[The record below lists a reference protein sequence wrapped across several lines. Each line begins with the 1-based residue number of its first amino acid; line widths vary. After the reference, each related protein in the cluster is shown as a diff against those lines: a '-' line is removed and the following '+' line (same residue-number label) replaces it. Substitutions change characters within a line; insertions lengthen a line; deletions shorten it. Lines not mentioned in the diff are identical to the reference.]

1 MTAALINITN
11 TGFDISAY
19 ASSALL
25 CSITASD
32 KLRAVREKCAR
43 LKKCGIHTTNAL
55 SAAGFS
61 YTNQGDT
68 VRCETCGLEVSNWD
82 ASMIPFIIHA
92 QRSPS
97 CQFVRSFQVAQ
108 NCIKQSVHQRNES
121 KYSRKK
127 IMFEN
132 DIVTQVRAR
141 TFSNW
146 PHQTSPSRAQ
156 MIEAGFYRCN
166 VLDRVICL
174 HCDLICQQWI
184 PLIDDPIEVHRTLSP
199 KCPFV
204 IGMLTKTEEVSISPP
219 SIINQ
224 SPTNS
229 TNRHSSNLN
238 NIESLRVGNIASAS
252 PHHSAYA
259 ELPKR
264 EASFA
269 TWSKE
274 GVPTIDNLVRAGF
287 FYSEISNAVTCFYC
301 NGSLHEWSPEDD
313 PVIRH
318 AHCFPDCAYIKQLCG
333 DDTFRKIQEAKQLE
347 KQREII
353 NKGNTQTMTMPK
365 NIFDEHTCER
375 MVAARLD
382 LPVSQKLL
390 SEKFSLSIIRR
401 CWEDQLRLQGDDFV
415 SDNDLKIACT
425 ILQKQIECINGNKEN
440 IIVPSIEMA
449 KRRDANNN
457 NAMETDSSS
466 LINTT
471 NGSVFQPSSSSNQ
484 TSTKA
489 NEMNTESSESPSNP
503 CALCLTEERKLACIP
518 CGHLATCV
526 PCGHSLRTC
535 PLCRQTIKAYLRIYV

>member
-1 MTAALINITN
+1 MAVPLINITN
-11 TGFDISAY
+11 TSSDISVSATRTSL
-19 ASSALL
+19 SS
-25 CSITASD
+25 TAISD
-32 KLRAVREKCAR
+32 KLRVLREKCAQF
-43 LKKCGIHTTNAL
+43 KKCDIHTMNAL

-68 VRCETCGLEVSNWD
+68 VRCGTCGLEVSNWD
-82 ASMIPFIIHA
+82 ANMSPFLIHA

-97 CQFVRSFQVAQ
+97 CSFVRSFQAAQ
-108 NCIKQSVHQRNES
+108 NRIKQTAHQRNES
-121 KYSRKK
+121 KCSRKK
-127 IMFEN
+127 IIFEN
-132 DIVTQVRAR
+132 DIVKQVRVR

-184 PLIDDPIEVHRTLSP
+184 PLVDDPIEVHRTLSP

-204 IGMLTKTEEVSISPP
+204 IAMLTKTEEVSISPP
-219 SIINQ
+219 AIINQ
-224 SPTNS
+224 SSTNS
-229 TNRHSSNLN
+229 TNQPSSSLN
-238 NIESLRVGNIASAS
+238 NIELLRVGNVASAS

-259 ELPKR
+259 ETPKR

-274 GVPTIDNLVRAGF
+274 ELPTIDNLVRAGF
-287 FYSEISNAVTCFYC
+287 FYSETDNTVTCFYC
-301 NGSLHEWSPEDD
+301 NGSLHEWSSHDD
-313 PVIRH
+313 PVMKH
-318 AHCFPDCAYIKQLCG
+318 AHCFPHCAYIKQLCG
-333 DDTFRKIQEAKQLE
+333 DDVLRKIQEAKQLE
-347 KQREII
+347 QQREII
-353 NKGNTQTMTMPK
+353 NNGNIQTMTTPK
-365 NIFDEHTCER
+365 NIFDEHTCGR

-382 LPVSQKLL
+382 LPISQKLL
-390 SEKFSLSIIRR
+390 SQNFSLSIIRR
-401 CWEDQLRLQGDDFV
+401 CWEDQLRLKGDDFV

-449 KRRDANNN
+449 KRRESNNN

-466 LINTT
+466 LINIS
-471 NGSVFQPSSSSNQ
+471 NGPICQPSSSNQ
-484 TSTKA
+484 MPTKV
-489 NEMNTESSESPSNP
+489 NEMNTENSKSPSNP

-526 PCGHSLRTC
+526 PCGHSLRKC
-535 PLCRQTIKAYLRIYV
+535 PLCRQNIKAYLRIYV